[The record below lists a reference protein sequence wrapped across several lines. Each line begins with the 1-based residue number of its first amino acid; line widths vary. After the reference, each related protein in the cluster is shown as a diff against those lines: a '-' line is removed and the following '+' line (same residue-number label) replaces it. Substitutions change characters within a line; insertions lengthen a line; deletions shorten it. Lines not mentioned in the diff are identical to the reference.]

1 MRKAQLASLAIIGV
15 LAGVLATVGGASHDG
30 GGFDTSKPPYLVA
43 TAAGVEVDPI
53 ISTGDIVGDYQMS
66 GRFPDGPRRLP
77 GDRRPR
83 RRQRRQP
90 REAGAVCAR

>member
-1 MRKAQLASLAIIGV
+1 MRKAQLASLAVIGV

-66 GRFPDGPRRLP
+66 GIPTASAATG
-77 GDRRPR
+77 RPTSKATTTTTTTR
-83 RRQRRQP
+83 T
-90 REAGAVCAR
+90 GAECAC